1 MLLIRCNLRVFFVH
15 FFVSGGM
22 AIFPKERKK
31 YPPNTDFSSD
41 SQENNAITKTQK
53 KHNDFDQIQKKHS
66 EH

>member
-53 KHNDFDQIQKKHS
+53 KTQ
-66 EH
+66 